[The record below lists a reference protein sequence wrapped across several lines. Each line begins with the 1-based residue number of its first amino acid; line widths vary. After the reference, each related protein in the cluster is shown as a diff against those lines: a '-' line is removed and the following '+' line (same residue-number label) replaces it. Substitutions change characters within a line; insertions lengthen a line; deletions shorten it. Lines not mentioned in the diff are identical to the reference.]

1 MWIIT
6 FVLLCPIIPTI
17 LGSLCG
23 EQKQIFVEKCC
34 PPNQSFSE
42 DYGCVNRYIPP
53 FKISFQILI
62 LLHFSSNTFS
72 LDLED
77 EYTII
82 YVNRFYEDLLS
93 NHSRLY
99 ECDEIHEW
107 KKGEWKINVEGE
119 LMNNDSY
126 GESTPLYCIESIVN
140 KGIFIFE

>member
-1 MWIIT
+1 MMMA
-6 FVLLCPIIPTI
+6 LD
-17 LGSLCG
+17 
-23 EQKQIFVEKCC
+23 K
-34 PPNQSFSE
+34 
-42 DYGCVNRYIPP
+42 
-53 FKISFQILI
+53 
-62 LLHFSSNTFS
+62 SNTFS

-119 LMNNDSY
+119 LLNNDSY